1 MEFFAWVGVIAIF
14 ICLYLWVKAWAE
26 DNAKPYDSDE
36 PDREI
41 EDATEDPK
49 VSAGMAELYNR
60 QCRFF
65 DPEFQ
70 FDFDTSM
77 SSRFAEA
84 DKLPYIK
91 TFDTAIETA
100 KDTLHYLRDIVFV
113 KITYSDLTVPVR
125 WLMERDEAELSLK
138 YTLGKAAKA
147 YELYQQEDTKPQ
159 TTEIRK
165 LSNEATKHVKEL
177 QRIEAAI
184 RDLLAVKSP
193 QDRPLSPKAPD

>member
-1 MEFFAWVGVIAIF
+1 MEFFAIIGILAIAIF
-14 ICLYLWVKAWAE
+14 FWQRLKAWR
-26 DNAKPYDSDE
+26 DDHLGPSE
-36 PDREI
+36 PE
-41 EDATEDPK
+41 ETEDINEPPELTD
-49 VSAGMAELYNR
+49 SIARLYNR
-60 QCRFF
+60 QSRFF
-65 DPEFQ
+65 HPDFQ
-70 FDFDTSM
+70 FDLSTPM
-77 SSRFAEA
+77 SDRFQNAN
-84 DKLPYIK
+84 KLPYIK
-91 TFDTAIETA
+91 TFDTLISAA
-100 KDTLHYLRDIVFV
+100 KDTLNYLHDIVFV

-193 QDRPLSPKAPD
+193 QDRPLSPKAPE